1 MGEADNRGARF
12 AGRTAV
18 ITAAGAGIGAAIVR
32 EWCREGG
39 RALICDLDATAA
51 RRVAESVRAGG
62 GEVTWIAADVNRPDA
77 AEAMVAAAVG
87 AYGGVD
93 TLFNVAGVNL
103 LKSVEEMDDP
113 DWYRIIDT
121 NLTSV
126 YRCSKHVLPELRR
139 NGGGTIV
146 NVASTAG
153 IMAEN
158 RCAAYTAGKGGVV
171 LLTRNMAM
179 DYARDNIRV
188 NALCPGSTM
197 TPRIRSY
204 LRDLPGHE
212 KMIDTLNPMGR
223 FAWPEEIARPA
234 LFLAS
239 DDASFITGASLVVDG
254 GMTAGI
260 RFPIFEEGR

>member
-1 MGEADNRGARF
+1 MGESDNRGARF
-12 AGRTAV
+12 AGRTCIV
-18 ITAAGAGIGAAIVR
+18 TAAGAGIGAAIAR
-32 EWCREGG
+32 EWCRDGG
-39 RALICDLDATAA
+39 RALIADLDAAAA

-62 GEVTWIAADVNRPDA
+62 GEAVWLAADVNLPET
-77 AEAMVAAAVG
+77 AEAMVTATLDAFG
-87 AYGGVD
+87 SVD

-103 LKSVEEMDDP
+103 LKSVDEMEDP

-139 NGGGTIV
+139 AGGGVIV
-146 NVASTAG
+146 NVSSTAG
-153 IMAEN
+153 ILAEN
-158 RCAAYTAGKGGVV
+158 RCAAYSAGKGGVV

-179 DYARDNIRV
+179 DYACDNIRV

-204 LRDLPGHE
+204 LRDYPGHE

-223 FAWPEEIARPA
+223 FAWPEEIAKPA